1 MKQLCDILGAE
12 TVDSIPYR
20 LNEVL
25 FYGDSDRD
33 PIYRA
38 ICDMLS
44 LIHI

>member
-25 FYGDSDRD
+25 FT
-33 PIYRA
+33 A
-38 ICDMLS
+38 IPTGILFTGLYVICMRM
-44 LIHI
+44 I